1 MSSEIKLLTNELLV
15 SLKNFSGYKYS
26 PEKNKIIY
34 LTSQSDIKENKS
46 KKELYI
52 MNPDGSDIKLISS
65 PDESIAEPNF
75 ILKGEKIVYLS
86 NGVLYFMN
94 LDGTNKKKIICNESD
109 INTKIEGFLLNENL
123 DKIILIKLVKLEN
136 SHVKIGNDVYKDC
149 DKASQCY
156 IADDLCYT
164 HWKTLQN
171 EIQRPFI
178 YNAK

>member
-75 ILKGEKIVYLS
+75 ILKREK
-86 NGVLYFMN
+86 
-94 LDGTNKKKIICNESD
+94 
-109 INTKIEGFLLNENL
+109 GF
-123 DKIILIKLVKLEN
+123 
-136 SHVKIGNDVYKDC
+136 SYK
-149 DKASQCY
+149 
-156 IADDLCYT
+156 
-164 HWKTLQN
+164 
-171 EIQRPFI
+171 
-178 YNAK
+178 